1 MPARPT
7 AGTAFQRLISSEDN
21 RQMLRN
27 RLGLEVDEKLP
38 ASLAALL
45 QELERREQVKADWSA
60 TTLAAQVSMALA
72 ALARELSEEFELR
85 KQESADE
92 IP

>member
-7 AGTAFQRLISSEDN
+7 AGTAFRRLISSEDN

-45 QELERREQVKADWSA
+45 QELERREQVDWSA

>member
-1 MPARPT
+1 MWERPYAGTPT

-45 QELERREQVKADWSA
+45 QELERREQVEADWSA
-60 TTLAAQVSMALA
+60 TTLAARVSMAFDEPEGTFSDPYGHA
-72 ALARELSEEFELR
+72 A
-85 KQESADE
+85 
-92 IP
+92 

>member
-45 QELERREQVKADWSA
+45 QELERREQVDWSA